1 MPAVHALPPL
11 QVDLADI
18 YMAGEPGALVYGLR
32 SMVCYYGSHYFA
44 FVLSPQL
51 GQWLIFDDASV
62 QSVGTWADVVAKCR
76 LGRIQ
81 PSVLFYE
88 AHFHPM
94 GPGPVGP
101 GPDGAAAP
109 QQLR

>member
-1 MPAVHALPPL
+1 M
-11 QVDLADI
+11 ADI
-18 YMAGEPGALVYGLR
+18 YQAGDPGVLVYGLR

-62 QSVGTWADVVAKCR
+62 QGVGTWTDVVAKCR

-88 AHFHPM
+88 ALFHWSGPM
-94 GPGPVGP
+94 GPGPTGP
-101 GPDGAAAP
+101 GGPEGMGAP
-109 QQLR
+109 QPAAR